1 MRKGYKYRSGIGQ
14 LDKDGQLIFHRDI
27 KTLVANQIYLPLKD
41 GLNDP
46 AEGFFNDD
54 SIYAFL
60 DSHKKHSALVRKC
73 YNDIIAKIHSMGI
86 YSLSMSVSNEL
97 LWAHYASG
105 HTGFAIEYDI
115 DYLKKSLNF
124 NKYFQKLFDLEISYV
139 NKVPTL
145 TMMDLPPHGSIE
157 RILKKCIGTKS
168 KSWEYE
174 EEIRLVFDAVGL
186 FDIDYRAI
194 IGIYFG
200 YRMEESEI
208 EYIMEQLKGRGL
220 SYYKMELDTTS
231 YRFIPVKIKDKFP
244 DAEKYVANVVK
255 YNIDEL
261 MICGI
266 LSDEEKVIYK
276 DSFIQAIESIKNDP
290 NVKSFYMV
298 TVSYDEGIPLLK
310 IFAYTITGV
319 PPIRA
324 FQFRI
329 DDNGNIYQID

>member
-14 LDKDGQLIFHRDI
+14 LDKDGQLLFHRDV

-46 AEGFFNDD
+46 AEGFFYDD

-60 DSHKKHSALVRKC
+60 DSHKKHSELVRKC
-73 YNDIIAKIHSMGI
+73 YNDVIAKIHSMGI
-86 YSLSMSVSNEL
+86 YSLSTNITNEL

-145 TMMDLPPHGSIE
+145 TMMDFPPHGNIE

-168 KSWEYE
+168 KAWEYE
-174 EEIRLVFDAVGL
+174 EEIRLVFDAIGL

-194 IGIYFG
+194 TGIYFG

-220 SYYKMELDTTS
+220 SYYKMELDTNS
-231 YRFIPVKIKDKFP
+231 YCFTPVKIRDKFP
-244 DAEKYVANVVK
+244 DAEKYVANVVD
-255 YNIDEL
+255 YNIEDL
-261 MICGI
+261 MICGM
-266 LSDEEKVIYK
+266 LSDDEKALYR
-276 DSFIQAIESIKNDP
+276 DLFIQAIESIKNDP
-290 NVKSFYMV
+290 NVESFYMV

-310 IFAYTITGV
+310 IFAYTIAGV

-329 DDNGNIYQID
+329 DNNRNIYQID

>member
-14 LDKDGQLIFHRDI
+14 LDKDGQLLFHRDI

-46 AEGFFNDD
+46 AEGIFNDD

-60 DSHKKHSALVRKC
+60 DSQKEHSALVVKC

-86 YSLSMSVSNEL
+86 YSLSKNVSNEL

-145 TMMDLPPHGSIE
+145 TMMDLPPHGNIE

-168 KSWEYE
+168 KAWEYE
-174 EEIRLVFDAVGL
+174 EEIRLVFDAIGL

-194 IGIYFG
+194 TGIYFG

-220 SYYKMELDTTS
+220 SYYKMVLDTNS
-231 YRFIPVKIKDKFP
+231 YRFTPVKIKDKFP
-244 DAEKYVANVVK
+244 DAKKYVANVVE
-255 YNIDEL
+255 YNIDEP
-261 MICGI
+261 MICGG
-266 LSDEEKVIYK
+266 LSDEERAIYK
-276 DSFIQAIESIKNDP
+276 DLFIQAIESIKNDS

-310 IFAYTITGV
+310 IFAYTIAGV
-319 PPIRA
+319 PPIKT

-329 DDNGNIYQID
+329 DNNGNIYQID

>member
-1 MRKGYKYRSGIGQ
+1 MRKGYKYRSGIGL
-14 LDKDGQLIFHRDI
+14 LDKDGQLLFHRDI

-46 AEGFFNDD
+46 AEGIFNDD

-60 DSHKKHSALVRKC
+60 DSQKEHSALVAKC

-86 YSLSMSVSNEL
+86 YSLSKSVSSEL

-145 TMMDLPPHGSIE
+145 TMMDLPPHGNIE

-168 KSWEYE
+168 KAWEYE
-174 EEIRLVFDAVGL
+174 EEIRLVFDANGL

-220 SYYKMELDTTS
+220 SYYKMELDTNS
-231 YRFIPVKIKDKFP
+231 YRFTPVKIKDKFP
-244 DAEKYVANVVK
+244 DAEKYVANVVE

-261 MICGI
+261 MICGV
-266 LSDEEKVIYK
+266 LSDEERAIYK
-276 DSFIQAIESIKNDP
+276 DLFIRAIESIKNDP

-298 TVSYDEGIPLLK
+298 TVSYDEAIPLLK
-310 IFAYTITGV
+310 IFAYTIAGV
-319 PPIRA
+319 PPTKA

-329 DDNGNIYQID
+329 DNNGNIYQID

>member
-14 LDKDGQLIFHRDI
+14 LDKDGQLLFHRDI

-46 AEGFFNDD
+46 AEGIFNDD

-60 DSHKKHSALVRKC
+60 DSQKEHSALVAKC

-86 YSLSMSVSNEL
+86 YSLSKNVSNEL

-145 TMMDLPPHGSIE
+145 TMMDLPPHGNIE

-168 KSWEYE
+168 KAWEYE
-174 EEIRLVFDAVGL
+174 EEIRLVFDAIGL

-194 IGIYFG
+194 TGIYFG

-220 SYYKMELDTTS
+220 SYYKMELDTNS
-231 YRFIPVKIKDKFP
+231 YRFTPVKIKDKFP
-244 DAEKYVANVVK
+244 DAKKYVANVVE

-261 MICGI
+261 MICGV
-266 LSDEEKVIYK
+266 LSDEERSIYK
-276 DSFIQAIESIKNDP
+276 DLFIQAIESIKNDP

-298 TVSYDEGIPLLK
+298 TVSYDEEIPLLK
-310 IFAYTITGV
+310 IFAYTIAGV
-319 PPIRA
+319 PPTKT

-329 DDNGNIYQID
+329 DNNGNIYQID

>member
-14 LDKDGQLIFHRDI
+14 LDKDGQFLFHRDI

-41 GLNDP
+41 GLNDS

-60 DSHKKHSALVRKC
+60 DSHKKHSELVRKC
-73 YNDIIAKIHSMGI
+73 YNDVIAKIHSMGI
-86 YSLSMSVSNEL
+86 YSLSTNVSNEL

-145 TMMDLPPHGSIE
+145 TMMDLPPHGNIE

-168 KSWEYE
+168 KAWEYE
-174 EEIRLVFDAVGL
+174 EEIRLVFDAIGL

-194 IGIYFG
+194 TGIYFG

-220 SYYKMELDTTS
+220 SYYKMELDTNS
-231 YRFIPVKIKDKFP
+231 YRFTPVKIRDKFP
-244 DAEKYVANVVK
+244 DAEKYVANVVD
-255 YNIDEL
+255 YNIEDL
-261 MICGI
+261 MICGM
-266 LSDEEKVIYK
+266 LSDDEKALYR
-276 DSFIQAIESIKNDP
+276 DLFIQAIESIKNDP
-290 NVKSFYMV
+290 NVESFYMV
-298 TVSYDEGIPLLK
+298 TVSYDEGMPLLK
-310 IFAYTITGV
+310 IFAYTIAGV

-329 DDNGNIYQID
+329 DNNGNIYQID